1 MFGAVHCVQANGYE
15 VLLLAAH
22 FACQSC
28 NGTLSSQYAH
38 VKNKLRHVN
47 MTGQRRKVMC
57 TGKGQHKILA
67 RVQLVIVVVVVVVMA
82 ILATADRTLLHFDS
96 SK

>member
-1 MFGAVHCVQANGYE
+1 
-15 VLLLAAH
+15 
-22 FACQSC
+22 
-28 NGTLSSQYAH
+28 
-38 VKNKLRHVN
+38 
-47 MTGQRRKVMC
+47 MTGQRRKVMR